1 MMSYDGGREQIMITS
16 YLRSF
21 GAAGKV
27 GWVALVALLWLACSG
42 KAAVDDGTGGS
53 TASTSASSGQGGS
66 TGCDERIVP
75 VACNEL
81 PPDCPDGQFPASDGS
96 CWTGACLDCLDG
108 CQRDS
113 DCVVV
118 RACGCFYHEGC
129 SWAETSYR
137 AALLDECVRP
147 VTEQCTVDCPASFC
161 NGSTCPWCDADGAE
175 CVNGVCQEIINHMC
189 A

>member
-1 MMSYDGGREQIMITS
+1 MMSYDGSREWIMILS
-16 YLRSF
+16 CLRCF

-27 GWVALVALLWLACSG
+27 GWVALAALLWVACSG

-53 TASTSASSGQGGS
+53 TASSSGQGGS
-66 TGCDERIVP
+66 SGSCDERILP
-75 VACNEL
+75 VACNDL
-81 PPDCPDGQFPASDGS
+81 PPECAEGRFPESDGS
-96 CWTGACLDCLDG
+96 CWTGECLDCVDG

-118 RACGCFYHEGC
+118 RACGCYYHEGC

-161 NGSTCPWCDADGAE
+161 NGSNCPWCDADDAD
-175 CVNGVCQEIINHMC
+175 CINGVCQEIVNHMC
-189 A
+189 E